1 VNERRGAEALPGG
14 AGGPDAGGTPGA
26 GGTAPGGPEAGGAP
40 APTGA
45 SLLEIADLRV
55 TYSTAEGVAR
65 AVDGLDLLVGTGET
79 VGLVGES
86 GCGKSVT
93 ALAVLR
99 LVEHPGLIAH
109 GSRVRFEG
117 RDLLSLADRDIRAVR
132 GNHLALIP
140 QEPASALNPVLTV
153 GSQIAEV
160 VRAHQHVTR
169 GVAAWRAV
177 EMLQAVGIPDPERR
191 SGHYPHQLSGGMR
204 QRVLIAIALAC
215 RPHLVIADEP
225 TTALDVTIQAEI
237 LELLDEL
244 QRKLGMAI
252 LLITH
257 NLGLVA
263 ERTRRV
269 YVMYASQIVE
279 EAPTGALFA
288 TPAHPY
294 TQGLMA
300 AVPRSDRPRERL
312 AAIPGQVPPAT
323 AWPSGCRFHPRCPY
337 AWEKCRAE
345 MPPLLPAGEGRTAR
359 CWLLAEGQESRRQD
373 ARSERQGPD
382 ARTPRGTQETR
393 GSDAQAPSGARGAGG
408 RAP

>member
-1 VNERRGAEALPGG
+1 MSGDERTSARADEPA
-14 AGGPDAGGTPGA
+14 A
-26 GGTAPGGPEAGGAP
+26 APAAGAP
-40 APTGA
+40 
-45 SLLEIADLRV
+45 LLEIADLRV
-55 TYSTAEGVAR
+55 SFTTREGVAR
-65 AVDGLDLLVGTGET
+65 AVDGVDVTVAAGET

-99 LVEHPGLIAH
+99 LVEHPGLIAS

-117 RDLLSLADRDIRAVR
+117 RDLLSLAERDIRAVR
-132 GNHLALIP
+132 GNHVALVP

-160 VRAHQHVTR
+160 VRAHQHATR
-169 GVAAWRAV
+169 AEAAWRAV
-177 EMLQAVGIPDPERR
+177 EMLKAVGIPEPEKRAR
-191 SGHYPHQLSGGMR
+191 HYPHQLSGGMR

-215 RPHLVIADEP
+215 HPHLVIADEP

-237 LELLDEL
+237 LELLDGL
-244 QRKLGMAI
+244 QRRMGMAV

-269 YVMYASQIVE
+269 YVMYAGQVVE
-279 EAPTGALFA
+279 EAPTHALFHA
-288 TPAHPY
+288 PAHPY

-300 AVPRSDRPRERL
+300 AVPLPDRPRERL

-323 AWPSGCRFHPRCPY
+323 SWPAACRFHPRCPF
-337 AWEKCRAE
+337 AFERCRTEA
-345 MPPLLPAGEGRTAR
+345 PPLLPAGEGRKAR
-359 CWLLAEGQESRRQD
+359 CWLVEDETYGRTGVQAYGGGQATGGQE
-373 ARSERQGPD
+373 P
-382 ARTPRGTQETR
+382 
-393 GSDAQAPSGARGAGG
+393 
-408 RAP
+408 

>member
-1 VNERRGAEALPGG
+1 VSATRDAAPTSAGA
-14 AGGPDAGGTPGA
+14 
-26 GGTAPGGPEAGGAP
+26 PEASGAAP
-40 APTGA
+40 AAP
-45 SLLEIADLRV
+45 LLEIADLRV
-55 TYSTAEGVAR
+55 TFSNADGVAR
-65 AVDGLDLLVGTGET
+65 AVDGVDLVVQAGET

-93 ALAVLR
+93 SLAVLR
-99 LVEHPGLIAH
+99 LVEHPGHIAH

-117 RDLLSLADRDIRAVR
+117 RDLLALADRDIRAVR
-132 GNHLALIP
+132 GNHLALIF
-140 QEPASALNPVLTV
+140 QEPATALNPVLTI

-160 VRAHQHVTR
+160 IRTHQHGSR
-169 GVAAWRAV
+169 AEAKRRAV
-177 EMLQAVGIPDPERR
+177 EMLRTVGLPDAERR
-191 SGHYPHQLSGGMR
+191 ADGYAHQLSGGMR

-237 LELLDEL
+237 LELLDGL
-244 QRKLGMAI
+244 QRQMGMAV

-269 YVMYASQIVE
+269 YVMYAGQIVE
-279 EAPTGALFA
+279 EAGTEALFA
-288 TPAHPY
+288 APLHPY

-300 AVPRSDRPRERL
+300 AVPRLDQPRERL

-323 AWPSGCRFHPRCPY
+323 AWPAGCRFHPRCPF
-337 AWEKCRAE
+337 AWNRCRGE
-345 MPPLLPAGEGRTAR
+345 MPPLLDAGEGRKAR
-359 CWLLAEGQESRRQD
+359 CWLVEDEVYRRTGAPAHQEDD
-373 ARSERQGPD
+373 AY
-382 ARTPRGTQETR
+382 RGT
-393 GSDAQAPSGARGAGG
+393 GAPAHRDQQGEGG